1 MTLQQLPR
9 EILYNICQYLD
20 VKDVVDFQKAL
31 PAVSQCGI
39 FFDVKKENLQ
49 MQEELKEFHE
59 WILFFYRNH
68 EDGKARIINSDD
80 SLQRKMFLLCL
91 WNDMI
96 IKDKTWLD
104 LEVYYSVKE
113 KLRKEHNF
121 LARVMNLEEMEKEPE
136 ECPSCK
142 RRFEETD
149 DILYHLKYAFPY
161 CYEKSHSEFCSI
173 LPVWDGVRWVTS

>member
-1 MTLQQLPR
+1 MTLQRLPR

-142 RRFEETD
+142 RKFEETD

>member
-1 MTLQQLPR
+1 MTLQRLPR

-31 PAVSQCGI
+31 PAVSRCGI
-39 FFDVKKENLQ
+39 FFDLKKENLQ
-49 MQEELKEFHE
+49 MQEKLKEFHE
-59 WILFFYRNH
+59 WILFFYGNR

>member
-59 WILFFYRNH
+59 WILFFYRYH

-161 CYEKSHSEFCSI
+161 CYEKSRLHSI

>member
-1 MTLQQLPR
+1 MTLQRLPR

-31 PAVSQCGI
+31 PAVSRCGI
-39 FFDVKKENLQ
+39 FFDLKKENLQ

-59 WILFFYRNH
+59 WILFFYRYH

>member
-1 MTLQQLPR
+1 
-9 EILYNICQYLD
+9 
-20 VKDVVDFQKAL
+20 
-31 PAVSQCGI
+31 
-39 FFDVKKENLQ
+39 

-161 CYEKSHSEFCSI
+161 CYETSRLRSI

>member
-1 MTLQQLPR
+1 
-9 EILYNICQYLD
+9 
-20 VKDVVDFQKAL
+20 
-31 PAVSQCGI
+31 
-39 FFDVKKENLQ
+39 

-59 WILFFYRNH
+59 WILFFYGNR

-161 CYEKSHSEFCSI
+161 CYEKSRLRSI